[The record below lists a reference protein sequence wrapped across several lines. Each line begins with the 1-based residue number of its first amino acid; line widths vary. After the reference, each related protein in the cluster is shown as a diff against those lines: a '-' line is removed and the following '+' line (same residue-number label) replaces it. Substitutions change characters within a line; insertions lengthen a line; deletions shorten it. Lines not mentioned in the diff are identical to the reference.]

1 MKNLIKFCAVILLVF
16 GYTSCDKLDE
26 LTEVDFNTSI
36 TERIAVNVDAG
47 ENVVLNNS
55 VMVNI
60 DNPDTHDY
68 LNKIKNVTINSLT
81 YKVVSFDGD
90 FNGMM
95 TANLIADGVTLATHT
110 DVLVSDEIEVLYS
123 IDDTAKLTAIA
134 TKLKNKADVVM
145 EVTGTATS
153 EVGMYFQI
161 EVTLNLKVTAD
172 AL

>member
-26 LTEVDFNTSI
+26 LTEVDFNTSV
-36 TERIAVNVDAG
+36 TERITVNVDAG